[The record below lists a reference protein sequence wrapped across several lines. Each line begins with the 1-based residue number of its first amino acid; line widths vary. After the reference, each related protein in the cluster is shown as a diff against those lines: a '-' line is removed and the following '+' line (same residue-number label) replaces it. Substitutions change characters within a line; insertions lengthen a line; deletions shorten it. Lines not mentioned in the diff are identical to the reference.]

1 MNNNPFEPVAPEPA
15 ELTPTDNSADNFSAD
30 SDNFGGESISVNTKA
45 PRTGIAI
52 DGINPKLDSD
62 FNSQSIGNDSIHAT
76 LNNAVKSP
84 VSSPVVT
91 VQTPDSNDDL
101 LTDDI
106 DKNSLLENVNDDAS
120 RDKTDAKLSS
130 SIEELDQVDKVP
142 DNKPTKKFTISVA
155 TIVFFILTLA
165 GIGGTVYFYMQ
176 NNDTSNKLA
185 DAKAQVDKL
194 NANSSSST
202 TSNNKSNSQYDALQN
217 KITDL
222 TSQNADKQKT
232 LDDNKKTIDQL
243 NAKNADLTKSNDDL
257 TKKVQNISDL
267 TTKVD
272 TMVNKLNNIYAN
284 Q

>member
-1 MNNNPFEPVAPEPA
+1 M
-15 ELTPTDNSADNFSAD
+15 
-30 SDNFGGESISVNTKA
+30 
-45 PRTGIAI
+45 
-52 DGINPKLDSD
+52 
-62 FNSQSIGNDSIHAT
+62 
-76 LNNAVKSP
+76 
-84 VSSPVVT
+84 
-91 VQTPDSNDDL
+91 
-101 LTDDI
+101 
-106 DKNSLLENVNDDAS
+106 
-120 RDKTDAKLSS
+120 
-130 SIEELDQVDKVP
+130 
-142 DNKPTKKFTISVA
+142 A

-202 TSNNKSNSQYDALQN
+202 TSDNKSNSQYDALQN